1 MKRKDLLTPIGIG
14 LGATMILLGIY
25 FNSGFGGVSSFI
37 QVSSIVVVIGGL
49 VGALL
54 INFSV
59 VEMKM
64 FGKVM
69 KEAFHSQNYNL
80 RELINYLFNF
90 QKRLEEKVCLPWK
103 VRWMM

>member
-69 KEAFHSQNYNL
+69 KEAFHNVKIIICG
-80 RELINYLFNF
+80 ELINYLFNF
-90 QKRLEEKVCLPWK
+90 QKR
-103 VRWMM
+103 